1 VAEPRGIEFPPNSE
15 IQTKG
20 RLGWSLSFIW
30 RAWFNKLT
38 WLLGFGV
45 DVVLDP
51 AQVAANVT
59 ALETVTIAGL
69 TTDMRVVVNKPS
81 HTSGIVIGGF
91 YVTATDTLGIVF
103 ANVTGSAVNPGSETY
118 RVWAARKK

>member
-1 VAEPRGIEFPPNSE
+1 MAEPRGLESPPNSE

-38 WLLGFGV
+38 WILGFGV

-51 AQVAANVT
+51 AAVAANNT
-59 ALETVTIAGL
+59 AQETVTVTGL

-81 HTSGIVIGGF
+81 HTAGLGVVGA
-91 YVTATDTLGIVF
+91 YVSATNTLAIVF

>member
-1 VAEPRGIEFPPNSE
+1 MPPPPETEELQVTGTGAFGRSLNRGW
-15 IQTKG
+15 K
-20 RLGWSLSFIW
+20 IW
-30 RAWFNKLT
+30 VNRLT
-38 WLLGFGV
+38 WMMGWPV

-91 YVTATDTLGIVF
+91 YVTAADTLGIVF

>member
-1 VAEPRGIEFPPNSE
+1 VPEPRGIEYPPSSE

-20 RLGWSLSFIW
+20 LLGWSLSLMW

-38 WLLGFGV
+38 WILGFGV

-59 ALETVTIAGL
+59 ALETVTIVGYGQL
-69 TTDMRVVVNKPS
+69 
-81 HTSGIVIGGF
+81 
-91 YVTATDTLGIVF
+91 
-103 ANVTGSAVNPGSETY
+103 
-118 RVWAARKK
+118 ARSKVRDS